1 MLDSNESPRG
11 GAHGPV
17 LVVDDSP
24 DFRKAMLDVLTD
36 SGRQVVLAE
45 NGEDALLKLSK
56 MARPCIILLD
66 LMMPVMD
73 GFEFLD
79 ELAKLHIDVPVLA
92 VSAHA
97 SLAPAERYPRL
108 LGTLKKPFHIS
119 ELLSIVDEYCSGR
132 HSE

>member
-1 MLDSNESPRG
+1 MLDSSESPRG

-24 DFRKAMLDVLTD
+24 DFRNAMLDVLTD
-36 SGRQVVLAE
+36 AGRLVVLAE

-56 MARPCIILLD
+56 KPRPSLVLLE

-79 ELAKLHIDVPVLA
+79 KLAELHLDVPVLA
-92 VSAHA
+92 VSALA
-97 SLAPAERYPRL
+97 FLAPAERYPHL
-108 LGTLKKPFHIS
+108 LGTLEKPFHVPA
-119 ELLSIVDEYCSGR
+119 LLSIVNKYG
-132 HSE
+132 